1 MKKILLFALLFL
13 NANLYAKIHLA
24 PLPMAD
30 SLETTK
36 VFSSFAEY
44 LSKSLDEKVSLSHFT
59 EYEDILQALEKNELD
74 LAYLGPLPFVSIHLK
89 DKNIIPL
96 VGFYEKNGNKGYH
109 CVLTTSILEENEDFL
124 GKKVGLT
131 QPLSTCGYFMT
142 KKLLE
147 EFANISIEDMKY
159 RYLHTHTQVAKS
171 IVSGEIQY
179 GGMKDSVARE
189 YKNLGIKVLKTSKM
203 LPSFMLVA
211 NTNKLTAQKL
221 EKLKEILQN
230 TPKEEFSKW
239 GKKIS
244 YGMFEVK
251 LEDLDFV
258 LKELKEMKI
267 PSKGNY

>member
-1 MKKILLFALLFL
+1 MNKILFVLFL
-13 NANLYAKIHLA
+13 LCANLHANVSLA

-44 LSKSLDEKVSLSHFT
+44 ISKTLDEKVSLSHFT
-59 EYEDILQALEKNELD
+59 EYEKILEALDKNELD

-96 VGFYEKNGNKGYH
+96 VGFYEKNGNKGYR
-109 CVLTTSILEENEDFL
+109 CVLATSVLEEEKKL
-124 GKKVGLT
+124 KGKKLGLT

-142 KKLLE
+142 HKLLQ

-159 RYLHTHTQVAKS
+159 RYLQTHTKVAKS

-179 GGMKDSVARE
+179 GGMKDSVANE
-189 YKNLGIKVLKTSKM
+189 YQNLGISVLKVSEM
-203 LPSFMLVA
+203 LPSFILVA
-211 NTNKLTAQKL
+211 NKNKLTSEQIQ
-221 EKLKEILQN
+221 KLKEILLK
-230 TPKEEFSKW
+230 TPKKEFSKW

-251 LEDLDFV
+251 IDDFDFII
-258 LKELKEMKI
+258 KELQDMKI